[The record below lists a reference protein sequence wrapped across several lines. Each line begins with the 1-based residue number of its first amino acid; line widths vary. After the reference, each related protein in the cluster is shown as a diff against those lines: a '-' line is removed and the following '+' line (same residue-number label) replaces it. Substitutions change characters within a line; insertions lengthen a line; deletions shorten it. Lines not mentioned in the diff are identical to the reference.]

1 MESVVT
7 SDDHFLGTLR
17 RNHREQTHSLS
28 TAFIHL
34 QHSSSAGVCVYPR
47 LVGGAGAGENVG
59 TRPGVGAGA
68 GAGPGA
74 GENVGTG
81 RGAGAG
87 PGGGKGVSGK
97 N

>member
-1 MESVVT
+1 MIILLVPCGGTTGESY
-7 SDDHFLGTLR
+7 
-17 RNHREQTHSLS
+17 
-28 TAFIHL
+28 TASCMS
-34 QHSSSAGVCVYPR
+34 QSSILMDWPGKER
-47 LVGGAGAGENVG
+47 GAGAGENVG
-59 TRPGVGAGA
+59 TRPGAGA

-97 N
+97 NWHALFTSEN